1 MKILLLE
8 DDYLY
13 KVSIKEFL
21 QELDFIVD
29 DFENGDEALDAIFS
43 NSYDL
48 LLLDIRVPGMD
59 GFTLLE
65 TIRKEELN
73 TPIIILTSLTD
84 ITNLSRGYD
93 LGCNDYIR
101 KPFDLIELKFRIE
114 QLIKNSCFKTF
125 DDFIQIAV
133 DYEFDVKKNIL
144 YKEKEQIDLLMSIQN
159 QKDSDIVIEKE
170 IEYQLQTH
178 KIKFSFFETKHYLES
193 SLAPLYQKIV
203 IKNIW
208 IDEPFHDKFYE
219 ILILINRNKFLI
231 KDRNSNV
238 ITMHVRGKDNKV
250 TVSNAYNI
258 FITLDI
264 VVETFNLCIRNIL
277 EFEKEEAQNIVL
289 VICILALE
297 KSQYYNNKECP
308 KNTIFYL
315 LSNYEYLND
324 IKFIL
329 AQIKIKNER
338 FEFIETAFNDSFDRT
353 FTRIYNDTEIS
364 KPLFLIE
371 ELPEKILLHI

>member
-29 DFENGDEALDAIFS
+29 DFENGDEALDAVFT

-125 DDFIQIAV
+125 DDFIQIVV

-144 YKEKEQIDLLMSIQN
+144 YKDDIEIDLSFKESELVSFLIQN
-159 QKDSDIVIEKE
+159 RGFFVSIETLHERIWENKEISYSDIRMCIKRIREKTCKDF
-170 IEYQLQTH
+170 IKTKRFVGY
-178 KIKFSFFETKHYLES
+178 KI
-193 SLAPLYQKIV
+193 
-203 IKNIW
+203 
-208 IDEPFHDKFYE
+208 DK
-219 ILILINRNKFLI
+219 
-231 KDRNSNV
+231 
-238 ITMHVRGKDNKV
+238 
-250 TVSNAYNI
+250 
-258 FITLDI
+258 
-264 VVETFNLCIRNIL
+264 
-277 EFEKEEAQNIVL
+277 
-289 VICILALE
+289 
-297 KSQYYNNKECP
+297 
-308 KNTIFYL
+308 
-315 LSNYEYLND
+315 
-324 IKFIL
+324 
-329 AQIKIKNER
+329 
-338 FEFIETAFNDSFDRT
+338 
-353 FTRIYNDTEIS
+353 
-364 KPLFLIE
+364 
-371 ELPEKILLHI
+371 

>member
-29 DFENGDEALDAIFS
+29 DFENGDEALDAVFT

-144 YKEKEQIDLLMSIQN
+144 YKDDIEIDLSFKESELVSFLVQNRGFFVSIETLHERIWEN
-159 QKDSDIVIEKE
+159 KDISYSDIRMCIKRIREKTCKDF
-170 IEYQLQTH
+170 IKTKRFVGY
-178 KIKFSFFETKHYLES
+178 KI
-193 SLAPLYQKIV
+193 
-203 IKNIW
+203 
-208 IDEPFHDKFYE
+208 DK
-219 ILILINRNKFLI
+219 
-231 KDRNSNV
+231 
-238 ITMHVRGKDNKV
+238 
-250 TVSNAYNI
+250 
-258 FITLDI
+258 
-264 VVETFNLCIRNIL
+264 
-277 EFEKEEAQNIVL
+277 
-289 VICILALE
+289 
-297 KSQYYNNKECP
+297 
-308 KNTIFYL
+308 
-315 LSNYEYLND
+315 
-324 IKFIL
+324 
-329 AQIKIKNER
+329 
-338 FEFIETAFNDSFDRT
+338 
-353 FTRIYNDTEIS
+353 
-364 KPLFLIE
+364 
-371 ELPEKILLHI
+371 

>member
-144 YKEKEQIDLLMSIQN
+144 YKEKEQIDLSFKESELVSFLVQNRGFFVSIEILHEKIWEN
-159 QKDSDIVIEKE
+159 KDISYSDIRMCIKRIREKTCKDF
-170 IEYQLQTH
+170 IKTKRFVGY
-178 KIKFSFFETKHYLES
+178 KI
-193 SLAPLYQKIV
+193 
-203 IKNIW
+203 
-208 IDEPFHDKFYE
+208 DK
-219 ILILINRNKFLI
+219 
-231 KDRNSNV
+231 
-238 ITMHVRGKDNKV
+238 
-250 TVSNAYNI
+250 
-258 FITLDI
+258 
-264 VVETFNLCIRNIL
+264 
-277 EFEKEEAQNIVL
+277 
-289 VICILALE
+289 
-297 KSQYYNNKECP
+297 
-308 KNTIFYL
+308 
-315 LSNYEYLND
+315 
-324 IKFIL
+324 
-329 AQIKIKNER
+329 
-338 FEFIETAFNDSFDRT
+338 
-353 FTRIYNDTEIS
+353 
-364 KPLFLIE
+364 
-371 ELPEKILLHI
+371 

>member
-29 DFENGDEALDAIFS
+29 DFENGDEALDAVFT

-144 YKEKEQIDLLMSIQN
+144 YKEKEQIDLSFKESELVSFLVQNRGFFVSIETLHERIWEN
-159 QKDSDIVIEKE
+159 KDISYSDIRMCIKRIREKTCKDF
-170 IEYQLQTH
+170 IKTKRFVGY
-178 KIKFSFFETKHYLES
+178 KI
-193 SLAPLYQKIV
+193 
-203 IKNIW
+203 
-208 IDEPFHDKFYE
+208 DK
-219 ILILINRNKFLI
+219 
-231 KDRNSNV
+231 
-238 ITMHVRGKDNKV
+238 
-250 TVSNAYNI
+250 
-258 FITLDI
+258 
-264 VVETFNLCIRNIL
+264 
-277 EFEKEEAQNIVL
+277 
-289 VICILALE
+289 
-297 KSQYYNNKECP
+297 
-308 KNTIFYL
+308 
-315 LSNYEYLND
+315 
-324 IKFIL
+324 
-329 AQIKIKNER
+329 
-338 FEFIETAFNDSFDRT
+338 
-353 FTRIYNDTEIS
+353 
-364 KPLFLIE
+364 
-371 ELPEKILLHI
+371 

>member
-125 DDFIQIAV
+125 DDFIQIVV

-144 YKEKEQIDLLMSIQN
+144 YKEKEQMDLSFKESELVSFLVQNRGFFVSIEILHEKIWEN
-159 QKDSDIVIEKE
+159 KDISYSDIRMCIKRIREKTCKDF
-170 IEYQLQTH
+170 IKTKRFVGY
-178 KIKFSFFETKHYLES
+178 KI
-193 SLAPLYQKIV
+193 
-203 IKNIW
+203 
-208 IDEPFHDKFYE
+208 DK
-219 ILILINRNKFLI
+219 
-231 KDRNSNV
+231 
-238 ITMHVRGKDNKV
+238 
-250 TVSNAYNI
+250 
-258 FITLDI
+258 
-264 VVETFNLCIRNIL
+264 
-277 EFEKEEAQNIVL
+277 
-289 VICILALE
+289 
-297 KSQYYNNKECP
+297 
-308 KNTIFYL
+308 
-315 LSNYEYLND
+315 
-324 IKFIL
+324 
-329 AQIKIKNER
+329 
-338 FEFIETAFNDSFDRT
+338 
-353 FTRIYNDTEIS
+353 
-364 KPLFLIE
+364 
-371 ELPEKILLHI
+371 